1 MNEYELSMFLP
12 DLSPTSY
19 QASCIE
25 CSCCYC
31 VLGRQRD
38 FLEQRSGVE
47 DEAYSKFNGEHNS
60 KHRCL
65 FLPKLHPELN
75 YIERIW
81 GRMKYDTR
89 LHCDTKFDIPWCA
102 TLQRQW
108 AKTTTYLLQW
118 FDGFR
123 SGKDIITDHE
133 WVEKHRAHRS
143 HSKNKDASSVDIG
156 LDARRPAGE
165 SILRIESSA
174 SRSSEYG
181 YFTDSGRWWGLRR
194 VACSGKGP
202 ILDSVDIEDNL
213 DDLFDI
219 DNE

>member
-1 MNEYELSMFLP
+1 MDVKKAKKRSSRSRGRIPKSRYKAPFNNNNILANDIKHTNKRSFEIIGDISDSASGKAVNKHRTLVSALLSMNEYELSMSLP

-38 FLEQRSGVE
+38 FLEQPEQRSSGIE
-47 DEAYSKFNGEHNS
+47 EAYSKFNCEHNS

-89 LHCDTKFDIPWCA
+89 LHCDTKFDTMVRNIA
-102 TLQRQW
+102 
-108 AKTTTYLLQW
+108 AAM
-118 FDGFR
+118 G
-123 SGKDIITDHE
+123 
-133 WVEKHRAHRS
+133 
-143 HSKNKDASSVDIG
+143 
-156 LDARRPAGE
+156 
-165 SILRIESSA
+165 
-174 SRSSEYG
+174 
-181 YFTDSGRWWGLRR
+181 
-194 VACSGKGP
+194 
-202 ILDSVDIEDNL
+202 EDNL
-213 DDLFDI
+213 PIAMIRRFSQRQGYYH
-219 DNE
+219 